1 MFGSLIKKGE
11 KTLKGKVVIITGA
24 SSGIGKE
31 TAKIFAKVGCK
42 VVLASRN
49 LENLNKVADE
59 IKVFNPGVLVVQ
71 TDVADFKSLDVL
83 VEQTLKSFGK
93 IDILINNAG
102 FGIYGWFHQTPFE
115 EIERIMK
122 VNFLGS
128 AYLTYKVL
136 PFMIKQ
142 GGGVVVNISSVVGKR
157 GVSGMSIYS
166 ASKFA
171 LTGLTE
177 ALRVEYKKLGVHF
190 IGVHPGTTD
199 TKFFENARYYGT
211 DRMQGR
217 FMIMS
222 AEKVAREILKAVI
235 KKKRDIVLTPVGK
248 LTVAVNKIF
257 PSFVDYM
264 MSKVI
269 KIT

>member
-1 MFGSLIKKGE
+1 M
-11 KTLKGKVVIITGA
+11 TPLKNKVVIVTGA

-31 TAKIFAKVGCK
+31 TAKVFAKAGCK

-49 LENLNKVADE
+49 IDNLKKVEEE
-59 IKVFNPGVLVVQ
+59 IKTFNSNVLVVQ
-71 TDVADFKSLDVL
+71 TDVSDFKSLDNL
-83 VEQTLKSFGK
+83 VEETLKVFGR

-115 EIERIMK
+115 EIENIMR

-128 AYLTYKVL
+128 AYLIHKVL
-136 PFMIKQ
+136 PLMMQQ
-142 GGGVVVNISSVVGKR
+142 GEGVIVNVSSVVGKR
-157 GVSGMSIYS
+157 GVSGMGIYS

-177 ALRVEYKKLGVHF
+177 ALRVEYKKFGIHF

-199 TKFFENARYYGT
+199 TKFFENAKYYGT
-211 DRMQGR
+211 NRMQGR

-222 AEKVAREILKAVI
+222 AEKVAKEILKAVL
-235 KKKRDIVLTPVGK
+235 KRKREIVLTPLGK
-248 LTVAVNKIF
+248 LTVWINKFF
-257 PSFVDYM
+257 PSFVDFM

>member
-1 MFGSLIKKGE
+1 MTSLNNS
-11 KTLKGKVVIITGA
+11 VVIITGA

-31 TAKIFAKVGCK
+31 TAKVFAKSDCK

-49 LENLNKVADE
+49 LDNLKKVEEE
-59 IKVFNPGVLVVQ
+59 IKNFNPNVVAIQ
-71 TDVADFKSLDVL
+71 TDVGDFRSLDNL
-83 VEQTLKSFGK
+83 VEQTLRTFNK

-102 FGIYGWFHQTPFE
+102 FGIYGWFHLTPFE
-115 EIERIMK
+115 EIENIIR

-128 AYLTYKVL
+128 AYLIHKVL
-136 PFMIKQ
+136 PIMIKQ
-142 GGGVVVNISSVVGKR
+142 GGGTIVNISSVVGKR
-157 GVSGMSIYS
+157 GVSGMGIYS

-177 ALRVEYKKLGVHF
+177 ALRVEYKKMGIHF
-190 IGVHPGTTD
+190 ISVHPGTTD
-199 TKFFENARYYGT
+199 TKFFENAKYYGT
-211 DRMQGR
+211 NRMQGR

-222 AEKVAREILKAVI
+222 AEKVAKEIFKAVI
-235 KKKRDIVLTPVGK
+235 KKKKEIVLTPVGK
-248 LTVAVNKIF
+248 LTVWVNKF
-257 PSFVDYM
+257 APSFVDFM

>member
-11 KTLKGKVVIITGA
+11 RSLKGKVVLITGA

-31 TAKIFAKVGCK
+31 TAKIFARVGCK

-59 IKVFNPGVLVVQ
+59 IKVFNPDVLVFQ
-71 TDVADFKSLDVL
+71 TDVSDFKSLDVL
-83 VEQTLKSFGK
+83 VEQTLKGFGK

-115 EIERIMK
+115 EIERIMR
-122 VNFLGS
+122 VNFLG
-128 AYLTYKVL
+128 AVYLTYRVL

-142 GGGVVVNISSVVGKR
+142 GSGIVVNISSVVGKR

-177 ALRVEYKKLGVHF
+177 ALRVEYKKMGVHF

-248 LTVAVNKIF
+248 LTVAINKIS
-257 PSFVDYM
+257 PSFVDYV

>member
-1 MFGSLIKKGE
+1 MLSSLLKKGE
-11 KTLKGKVVIITGA
+11 KILKGNVVIITGA
-24 SSGIGKE
+24 SSGIGEE

-49 LENLNKVADE
+49 LENLNKVANE
-59 IKVFNPGVLVVQ
+59 IKVFNPNVLVVQ
-71 TDVADFKSLDVL
+71 ADVSEFKSLDNL
-83 VEQTLKSFGK
+83 VGQTLKSFGK

-115 EIERIMK
+115 EIERIIK
-122 VNFLGS
+122 VNFLG
-128 AYLTYKVL
+128 ATYLIHRVL
-136 PFMIKQ
+136 PIMVEQRSGI
-142 GGGVVVNISSVVGKR
+142 VVNISSVVGKR

-190 IGVHPGTTD
+190 IGIHPGTTD
-199 TKFFENARYYGT
+199 TKFFENAKYYGT
-211 DRMQGR
+211 NRMQGR

-222 AEKVAREILKAVI
+222 PEKVAREILKAVI
-235 KKKRDIVLTPVGK
+235 RRKRDIVLTLVGK
-248 LTVAVNKIF
+248 LTIAVNKVF

>member
-1 MFGSLIKKGE
+1 MFNRAKKN
-11 KTLKGKVVIITGA
+11 LFGKVVLITGA

-31 TAKIFAKVGCK
+31 TAKVFAKSGCK
-42 VVLASRN
+42 VVLSARN

-59 IKVFNPGVLVVQ
+59 IKNFNQNVLVVPA
-71 TDVADFKSLDVL
+71 DVSDFKSLDNL
-83 VEQTLKSFGK
+83 IEQTLKSFGK

-102 FGIYGWFHQTPFE
+102 YGIYGWFHQTPFD
-115 EIERIMK
+115 EIEKIMR

-128 AYLTYKVL
+128 AYLIHKVL
-136 PFMIKQ
+136 PLMIEQKD
-142 GGGVVVNISSVVGKR
+142 GIIVNVSSVVGKR
-157 GVSGMSIYS
+157 GVSGMAIYS

-171 LTGLTE
+171 LSGLTE
-177 ALRVEYKKLGVHF
+177 ALRVEYKKLGIHF

-199 TKFFENARYYGT
+199 TKFFENAKYYGT

-222 AEKVAREILKAVI
+222 AEKVAKEILKAVV
-235 KKKRDIVLTPVGK
+235 KRKREIVLTPVGK
-248 LTVAVNKIF
+248 LTVAINKIF
-257 PSFVDYM
+257 PSFVEYM

>member
-1 MFGSLIKKGE
+1 MASLSG
-11 KTLKGKVVIITGA
+11 KTVIITGA

-31 TAKIFAKVGCK
+31 TAKIFAKAGCK

-49 LENLNKVADE
+49 LDNLKKVEEEIRNLNPNVVA
-59 IKVFNPGVLVVQ
+59 IQ
-71 TDVADFKSLDVL
+71 TDVGDFRSLDNL
-83 VEQTLKSFGK
+83 IEQTLKTFNK

-102 FGIYGWFHQTPFE
+102 FGIYGWFHMTPFE
-115 EIERIMK
+115 DIENIMR

-128 AYLTYKVL
+128 AYLIHKVL
-136 PFMIKQ
+136 PLMIEQ
-142 GGGVVVNISSVVGKR
+142 RDGIIVNISSVVGKR
-157 GVSGMSIYS
+157 GVSGMGIYS

-177 ALRVEYKKLGVHF
+177 ALRVEYKKFGIHF

-211 DRMQGR
+211 DRMQGK

-222 AEKVAREILKAVI
+222 AEKVAKEIFKAVV
-235 KKKRDIVLTPVGK
+235 KKKREIVLTPLGK
-248 LTVAVNKIF
+248 LTVWINKF
-257 PSFVDYM
+257 APSFVDFM

>member
-1 MFGSLIKKGE
+1 M
-11 KTLKGKVVIITGA
+11 TPLKNKVVIVTGA

-31 TAKIFAKVGCK
+31 TAKVFAKAGCK

-49 LENLNKVADE
+49 IDNLKKVEEE
-59 IKVFNPGVLVVQ
+59 IKTFNSNVLVVQ
-71 TDVADFKSLDVL
+71 TDVSDFKSLDNL
-83 VEQTLKSFGK
+83 VEETLKVFGR

-115 EIERIMK
+115 EIENIMR

-128 AYLTYKVL
+128 AYLIHKVL
-136 PFMIKQ
+136 PLMMQQ
-142 GGGVVVNISSVVGKR
+142 GEGVIVNVSSVVGKR
-157 GVSGMSIYS
+157 GVSGMGIYS

-177 ALRVEYKKLGVHF
+177 ALRVEYKKFGIHF

-199 TKFFENARYYGT
+199 TKFFENAKYYGT
-211 DRMQGR
+211 NRMQGR

-222 AEKVAREILKAVI
+222 AEKVAKEILKAVL
-235 KKKRDIVLTPVGK
+235 KRKREIVLTPLGK
-248 LTVAVNKIF
+248 LTVWINKLF
-257 PSFVDYM
+257 PSFVDFM
-264 MSKVI
+264 MSRVI

>member
-1 MFGSLIKKGE
+1 M
-11 KTLKGKVVIITGA
+11 TPLKNKVVIVTGA

-31 TAKIFAKVGCK
+31 TAKVFAKAGCK

-49 LENLNKVADE
+49 IDNLKKVEEE
-59 IKVFNPGVLVVQ
+59 IKTFNSNVLVVQ
-71 TDVADFKSLDVL
+71 TDVSDFKSLDNL
-83 VEQTLKSFGK
+83 VEETLKVFGR

-115 EIERIMK
+115 EIENIMR

-128 AYLTYKVL
+128 AYLIHKVL
-136 PFMIKQ
+136 PLMMQQ
-142 GGGVVVNISSVVGKR
+142 GEGVIVNVSSVVGKR
-157 GVSGMSIYS
+157 GVSGMGIYS

-177 ALRVEYKKLGVHF
+177 ALRVEYKKFGIHF

-199 TKFFENARYYGT
+199 TKFFENAKYYGT
-211 DRMQGR
+211 NRMQGR

-222 AEKVAREILKAVI
+222 AEKVAKEILKAVL
-235 KKKRDIVLTPVGK
+235 KRKREIVLTPLGK
-248 LTVAVNKIF
+248 LTVWINKFF
-257 PSFVDYM
+257 PSFVDFM
-264 MSKVI
+264 MSRVI

>member
-1 MFGSLIKKGE
+1 M
-11 KTLKGKVVIITGA
+11 TPLKNKVVIVTGA

-31 TAKIFAKVGCK
+31 TAKVFAKAGCK

-49 LENLNKVADE
+49 IDNLKKVEEE
-59 IKVFNPGVLVVQ
+59 IKTFNSNVLVVQ
-71 TDVADFKSLDVL
+71 TDVSDFKSLDNL
-83 VEQTLKSFGK
+83 VEETLKVFGR

-115 EIERIMK
+115 EIENIMR

-128 AYLTYKVL
+128 AYLIHKVL
-136 PFMIKQ
+136 PLMMQQ
-142 GGGVVVNISSVVGKR
+142 GEGVIVNVSSVVGKR
-157 GVSGMSIYS
+157 GVSGMGIYS

-177 ALRVEYKKLGVHF
+177 ALRVEYKKFGIHF

-199 TKFFENARYYGT
+199 TKFFENAKYYGT
-211 DRMQGR
+211 NRMQGR

-222 AEKVAREILKAVI
+222 AEKVAKEILKAVL
-235 KKKRDIVLTPVGK
+235 KRKREIVLTPLGK
-248 LTVAVNKIF
+248 LTVWINKLF
-257 PSFVDYM
+257 PSFVDFM